1 MTDKP
6 DVTIFEESEK
16 GYDVRLKEEELCNA
30 TKRARDFFSS
40 LSDELEERGEDFTEG
55 LSFLDLKNDTL
66 LSYMI
71 DICNIVLRKIRF
83 EKIEGHKSVERC
95 IEYRVILEKIKG
107 IDQKLAY
114 QLNKLIT
121 LPEDAQEEAKIDVR
135 NLDIDI
141 DQDDDEEEAAAD
153 DDDDYNGED
162 EDGAD
167 DDVEEEEEGDEEVDE
182 EDEVSS
188 DDDITSDKEDRDEED
203 EESLER
209 RPRKQQK
216 VGPYRPPKLRYVSY
230 DKQDER
236 QRPESYELNHKL
248 EKERT
253 RYEEENYT
261 RLREP
266 SKKKVKAKSKSRT
279 KGKRRR

>member
-6 DVTIFEESEK
+6 DVTIFEDAEK
-16 GYDVRLKEEELCNA
+16 GYDVRLQEEELCSA
-30 TKRARDFFSS
+30 TKRARDFFSN
-40 LSDELEERGEDFTEG
+40 LSEELEGRGEDFMDG

-121 LPEDAQEEAKIDVR
+121 MPEDAQETEKIDVR
-135 NLDIDI
+135 NLDIDLSKGSE
-141 DQDDDEEEAAAD
+141 DDDEHEED
-153 DDDDYNGED
+153 
-162 EDGAD
+162 
-167 DDVEEEEEGDEEVDE
+167 EEEESQDDQEDDEEVDE
-182 EDEVSS
+182 EDGASGDS
-188 DDDITSDKEDRDEED
+188 EDGDADEDVETGNEQPADEEPP
-203 EESLER
+203 EQ

-216 VGPYRPPKLRYVSY
+216 VGLYRPPKLRYVSY
-230 DKQDER
+230 DGQDER
-236 QRPESYELNHKL
+236 QRPESFEPSDKLN
-248 EKERT
+248 KERT

-266 SKKKVKAKSKSRT
+266 TKKRARTKSKGKGKT